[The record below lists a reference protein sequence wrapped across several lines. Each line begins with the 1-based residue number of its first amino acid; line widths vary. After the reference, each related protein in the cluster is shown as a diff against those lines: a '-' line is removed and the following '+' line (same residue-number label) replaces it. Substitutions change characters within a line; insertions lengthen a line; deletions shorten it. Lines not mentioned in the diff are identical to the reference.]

1 MAFLSMLLV
10 LIWSMGFITGKFIV
24 GFIDPNVYLGIRF
37 LCAGTVFL
45 TIALWLRRPF
55 PQWKELPKHI
65 VAGMLMNGFYL
76 GFAYVAIAQGLPAG
90 IMALIGA
97 LQPALVTLL
106 AFLLIKEKTS
116 LRGIIGIVVGMLGLV
131 LVVSPALGLDMGNGG
146 VSLLTL
152 SLGCCA
158 ILVLSLGV
166 TYQKTSIASS
176 DIFSSLAI
184 QNLAGSAISLGFVL
198 FLGERL
204 FVMQWESF
212 ALVAWGVFVL
222 SGGGVFLMVWLLRK
236 SKASQVS
243 TLLLLA
249 PPLAA
254 VESYFIFSES
264 MSTIQ
269 IVGFV
274 VTIAGVYLSA
284 SFPRGAGTREREK
297 D

>member
-1 MAFLSMLLV
+1 MAVFSVLLV

-24 GFIDPNVYLGIRF
+24 GLIDPNVYLSIRF
-37 LCAGTVFL
+37 LCAGLVFL
-45 TIALWLRRPF
+45 TIALLLRRPF
-55 PQWKELPKHI
+55 PQWKDVPKHI
-65 VAGMLMNGFYL
+65 LAGMLLNGLYL
-76 GFAYVAIAQGLPAG
+76 GLAYVAIAKGLPAG

-97 LQPALVTLL
+97 LQPALVTVL
-106 AFLLIKEKTS
+106 AFLWIKEKTS
-116 LRGIIGIVVGMLGLV
+116 FKGIMGIVIGMFGLV
-131 LVVSPALGLDMGNGG
+131 LVVSPALGLDIGNGG

-152 SLGCCA
+152 ILGCSA

-166 TYQKTSIASS
+166 TYQKTSISSS

-184 QNLAGSAISLGFVL
+184 QNLAGSVVSLGFVF

-243 TLLLLA
+243 TMLLLA

-254 VESYFIFSES
+254 VESYFMFNES
-264 MSTIQ
+264 MSAIQ
-269 IVGFV
+269 IAGFV
-274 VTIAGVYLSA
+274 ITIAGVYLSRA
-284 SFPRGAGTREREK
+284 KG
-297 D
+297 

>member
-1 MAFLSMLLV
+1 MAVFSVLLV

-24 GFIDPNVYLGIRF
+24 GLIDPNVYLSIRF
-37 LCAGTVFL
+37 LCAGLVFL
-45 TIALWLRRPF
+45 AIALLLRRPF
-55 PQWKELPKHI
+55 PQWKEVPKHI
-65 VAGMLMNGFYL
+65 FAGMLLNGLYL
-76 GFAYVAIAQGLPAG
+76 GLAYVAIAKGLPAG

-106 AFLLIKEKTS
+106 AFLWIKEKTS
-116 LRGIIGIVVGMLGLV
+116 FKGIIGIVIGMFGLV
-131 LVVSPALGLDMGNGG
+131 LVVSPALDLDMGNGG

-152 SLGCCA
+152 ILGCSA

-166 TYQKTSIASS
+166 TYQKTSISSS

-184 QNLAGSAISLGFVL
+184 QNLAGSLVSFGFVF

-212 ALVAWGVFVL
+212 ALVAWGIFVL

-243 TLLLLA
+243 TMLLLA

-254 VESYFIFSES
+254 VESYFLFNES
-264 MSTIQ
+264 MSMIQ
-269 IVGFV
+269 IAGFV
-274 VTIAGVYLSA
+274 ITIAGVYLSRA
-284 SFPRGAGTREREK
+284 KAKT
-297 D
+297 

>member
-1 MAFLSMLLV
+1 MAVFSVLLV

-24 GFIDPNVYLGIRF
+24 GLIDPNVYLSIRF
-37 LCAGTVFL
+37 LCAGLVFL
-45 TIALWLRRPF
+45 TIALLLRRPF
-55 PQWKELPKHI
+55 PQWKDVPKHI
-65 VAGMLMNGFYL
+65 LAGMLLNGLYL
-76 GFAYVAIAQGLPAG
+76 GLAYVAIAKGLPAG

-97 LQPALVTLL
+97 LQPALVTVL
-106 AFLLIKEKTS
+106 AFLWIKEKTS
-116 LRGIIGIVVGMLGLV
+116 FKGIMGIVIGMFGLV
-131 LVVSPALGLDMGNGG
+131 LVVSPALGLDIGNGG

-152 SLGCCA
+152 ILGCSA

-166 TYQKTSIASS
+166 TYQKTSISSS

-184 QNLAGSAISLGFVL
+184 QNLAGSVVSLGFVF

-243 TLLLLA
+243 TMLLLA

-254 VESYFIFSES
+254 VESYFMFNES
-264 MSTIQ
+264 MSATQ
-269 IVGFV
+269 IAGFV
-274 VTIAGVYLSA
+274 ITIAGVYLSRA
-284 SFPRGAGTREREK
+284 KG
-297 D
+297 